1 MAASRVW
8 IIILAAGYSRRIG
21 LPKILLPYRDGSLVR
36 HVAKKAA
43 QVQSA
48 GVMVVANA
56 EMPEVQHH
64 LWDLPVCLVWNE
76 RAHLGMS
83 TSLVKGVENLPDD
96 ASAVL
101 ILLADQPEIEQF
113 VIERVIDAYA
123 RSSAA
128 IIQAAYSGK
137 PGHPVLFD
145 RKWFPHLLR
154 ITGDQGAKQLIQ
166 SSGDERHCVDVS
178 LPPLEDIDTW
188 EDYARV
194 TRREGAIRERSTH
207 RKTNEESGGHP
218 FNIRTRHVYR

>member
-1 MAASRVW
+1 MRASPAVW
-8 IIILAAGYSRRIG
+8 IIILAAGYSRRMG

-36 HVAKKAA
+36 QVAKKAA

-56 EMPEVQHH
+56 EMREVQHH
-64 LWDLPVCLVWNE
+64 LWDLPVWVVWNE

-83 TSLVKGVENLPDD
+83 TSLVKGVENLPHD
-96 ASAVL
+96 ASAAL
-101 ILLADQPEIEQF
+101 ILLADQPEVEPF

-123 RSSAA
+123 RSSAS

-145 RKWFPHLLR
+145 RKWFPHLLH

-166 SSGDERHCVDVS
+166 ASGDERQWVDVP

-188 EDYARV
+188 EDYERV
-194 TRREGAIRERSTH
+194 TRREGAIR
-207 RKTNEESGGHP
+207 GL
-218 FNIRTRHVYR
+218 